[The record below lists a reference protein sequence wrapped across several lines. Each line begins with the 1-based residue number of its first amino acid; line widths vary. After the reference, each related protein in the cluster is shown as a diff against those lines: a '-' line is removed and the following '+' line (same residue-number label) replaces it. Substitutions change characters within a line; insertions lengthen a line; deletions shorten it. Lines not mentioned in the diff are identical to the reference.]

1 MNPHDQ
7 PPPGPTASP
16 SESLPAWATVPL
28 GAAGKVGL
36 VLRILLAVVFTP
48 IFVSIAVAWRQFHVI
63 VLLVVVLLVIAFLG
77 SGADLLARYPLL
89 DRVKLLGGALRIT
102 GDLDAFYREHR
113 PRSFLLYAFYPLYAL
128 IGAIASEV
136 VRREVWLHL
145 RVMLVVVLVLVF
157 EAAASYFAIYPPYLG
172 PDVAVKLLLVQLAL
186 VAFISTLYLMP
197 MLSTTYTL
205 ALSGRKRTLR
215 SVVVVS
221 LVLSGLLGLGTYKNS
236 SELLPFL
243 EQQRLAAR
251 FRTDDFR
258 KDLDDLVEMFLNHA
272 AQKDWLSPKD
282 GPRVDAEG
290 TKRLRNLVRGVVH
303 GVENRSFDV
312 ISFKTGDGTWSGV
325 RSFFGNRVFLLYLR
339 DPEGKL
345 YRKWS
350 SVPKD
355 VKKLFRLGVS
365 YPERVKADTVSGGL
379 LGDLPK
385 D

>member
-1 MNPHDQ
+1 MNSPAPQ
-7 PPPGPTASP
+7 GPQAP
-16 SESLPAWATVPL
+16 APNGVSLPAWAEAPL

-36 VLRILLAVVFTP
+36 VLRVLLAVFFTP
-48 IFVSIAVAWRQFHVI
+48 IFVSLAVAWRQFHVI

-77 SGADLLARYPLL
+77 SGADLLTRYPLL

-113 PRSFLLYAFYPLYAL
+113 PRSFLLYAFYPFYAL
-128 IGAIASEV
+128 IGAIASKV

-172 PDVAVKLLLVQLAL
+172 PDVAVKLLLAQLAL

-205 ALSGRKRTLR
+205 ALSGRRRTLR

-221 LVLSGLLGLGTYKNS
+221 LLLSGLMGFATYKNS

-243 EQQRLAAR
+243 EQQRLSAR

-272 AQKDWLSPKD
+272 AQKDWLSPKE
-282 GPRVDAEG
+282 GPRVDGEG

-312 ISFKTGDGTWSGV
+312 ISFKTAEGTWSGV

-339 DPEGKL
+339 DPDGKL
-345 YRKWS
+345 HRKWGP
-350 SVPKD
+350 VPKEI
-355 VKKLFRLGVS
+355 KKLFRVGVS

-379 LGDLPK
+379 IGDLPK